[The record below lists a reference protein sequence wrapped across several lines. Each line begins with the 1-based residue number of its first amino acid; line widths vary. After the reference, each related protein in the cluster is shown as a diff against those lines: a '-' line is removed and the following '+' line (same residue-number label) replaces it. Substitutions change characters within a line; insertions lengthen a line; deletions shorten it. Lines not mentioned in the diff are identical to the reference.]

1 MMYASLV
8 AHFYQGGYYPV
19 GGASEIA
26 YTVIPTIE
34 QAGGRVLVRANV
46 KEVLLNPQT
55 NEAVGVRV
63 AKGNQ
68 DHVVLA
74 PIVISAAGVVN
85 TYTKF
90 LPEKVVAKSG
100 IDLKNVKSGKA
111 LFSVFVG
118 LEGSKEDLGL
128 VDTNYWMFKDV
139 DIEKSVAEYL
149 GRSPEEVRQGDV
161 PLLFLSFPST
171 KDPVIEQRY
180 PGRSTCA
187 IITMTPY
194 EWFEEWRDER
204 LKNRGPDYTSLKM
217 DIGRKMWGQVCTLF
231 PHLEDK
237 MDYIDVGS
245 PLSNRYYFGSPRGE
259 VYGADHD
266 VRRFDPLTQIELRPE
281 TPISGLYLTGQ
292 DILTCG
298 FSGAM
303 HSGLLTASVILQRN
317 IMADLTTLQTVWKR
331 ERKND

>member
-1 MMYASLV
+1 MHASLV
-8 AHFYQGGYYPV
+8 AHFYKGGYYPV

-26 YTVIPTIE
+26 HTIIPTIE

-46 KEVLLNPQT
+46 KEVLLNQA

-63 AKGNQ
+63 SKGNQ
-68 DHVVLA
+68 DHTVLA

-85 TYTKF
+85 TFSKL
-90 LPEKVVAKSG
+90 LPEKVVKESG
-100 IDLKNVKSGKA
+100 INMGTVKSGAA

-118 LEGSKEDLGL
+118 LEGSKEELGL
-128 VDTNYWMFKDV
+128 VDTNYWIFKNV
-139 DIEKSVAEYL
+139 DIEKSVSEYM
-149 GRSPEEVRQGDV
+149 RQSPEVIRNQDI

-171 KDPVIEQRY
+171 KDPLINRRY

-204 LKNRGPDYTSLKM
+204 LMHRGPDYHSLKM
-217 DIGRKMWGQVCTLF
+217 DIGRRMWNQVCTIF

-245 PLSNRYYFGSPRGE
+245 PLSNRYYLSSQRGE
-259 VYGADHD
+259 VYGVDHD
-266 VRRFDPLTQIELRPE
+266 MLRFSPLTQIELRPE

-298 FSGAM
+298 FSGAL
-303 HSGLLTASVILQRN
+303 HAGLLTASVILQRN
-317 IMADLTTLQTVWKR
+317 LMADLVTMQGIWKK
-331 ERKND
+331 EQKKK